1 MRLHDKGI
9 LWMGEDFSSRL
20 STVAAVVISS
30 FVANAAFPSINP
42 ETVVF
47 NQANTRAT
55 ISYELKDAPA
65 IVTCDIETNTMANAS
80 GEWVSIGGEN
90 LQTLSGDV
98 HKVVRTGV
106 RKITWQ
112 SRAEWPDMKI
122 PAGQIRAVLTA
133 WATNAPPDY
142 LVIGLET
149 KNDVRLYAKPDF
161 VPYGI
166 NSDYYKTN
174 AILMRKIPAAGVVW
188 RMGSLENECPDGRLS
203 MEVPHL
209 VMLTADYYIGVY
221 ELTQGQAKKFYGGA
235 DDVYSSYEDSPMRPA
250 QCLNFYRLRGCKYEN
265 EDDRKYAWPQSGY
278 TNVLSSSVIGK
289 IRNFSGLSTI
299 DLPTEAQWEFACR
312 AGTTTAFSNGGGA
325 QSQDECVNSMS
336 DIGWHTWNSSVDG
349 VKQAHVVGE
358 KSHNAFGLYD
368 MHGNVSEM
376 CLDRGSDT
384 ADKMISFLTS
394 DCLLNGVT
402 VDPIGPEDGG
412 TVTRKGGYYSSTFY
426 NCRSS
431 ARMTGTRSNDAKDYH
446 GCRLYAPAV
455 FK

>member
-98 HKVVRTGV
+98 HKVVRTGA

-122 PAGQIRAVLTA
+122 PAGQIRAVVTA

-142 LVIGLET
+142 LVIGLDVE
-149 KNDVRLYAKPDF
+149 NDVRLYAKPDF

-166 NSDYYKTN
+166 DSDYYKTN
-174 AILMRKIPAAGVVW
+174 AILMRKIPAAGVTW
-188 RMGSLENECPDGRLS
+188 RMGSFEGEDPNRTEN
-203 MEVPHL
+203 EVPHL
-209 VMLTADYYIGVY
+209 VMLTADYYMGVY
-221 ELTQGQAKKFYGGA
+221 ELTQAQLVKIGVENNSTFKDYQ
-235 DDVYSSYEDSPMRPA
+235 DSPMRPA
-250 QCLNFYRLRGCKYEN
+250 ENLIMPGIRGWTGNTYWPAGGYGTLASGSIVRLLRGKCGL
-265 EDDRKYAWPQSGY
+265 DR
-278 TNVLSSSVIGK
+278 
-289 IRNFSGLSTI
+289 I
-299 DLPTEAQWEFACR
+299 DLPTEAQWEYACR
-312 AGTTTAFSNGGGA
+312 AGTTTAFNNGKA
-325 QSQDECVNSMS
+325 
-336 DIGWHTWNSSVDG
+336 SSVDSMNEVG
-349 VKQAHVVGE
+349 WHVNNSGGQTHVVGG
-358 KSHNAFGLYD
+358 KDRNGWGLYD
-368 MHGNVSEM
+368 MHGNVSEAV
-376 CLDRGSDT
+376 LDRWATAETYQSILVSDY
-384 ADKMISFLTS
+384 AYH
-394 DCLLNGVT
+394 GVT
-402 VDPIGPEDGG
+402 VDPTGPTQTQTAD
-412 TVTRKGGYYSSTFY
+412 TSRMTAKGGNYTRPYYE
-426 NCRSS
+426 CRSAS
-431 ARMTGTRSNDAKDYH
+431 RAGPKYNAKSDPVY
-446 GCRLYAPAV
+446 GCRLCAPAV

>member
-1 MRLHDKGI
+1 MKSENRY
-9 LWMGEDFSSRL
+9 SVCSRL
-20 STVAAVVISS
+20 LHAITFFVPSFVVVAALPEIEQSS
-30 FVANAAFPSINP
+30 VEFRQV
-42 ETVVF
+42 
-47 NQANTRAT
+47 NTKAT
-55 ISYELKDAPA
+55 ISYELKNAPA
-65 IVTCDIETNTMANAS
+65 IVTVDIETNTLADAS

-90 LQTLSGDV
+90 MQTLSGDV
-98 HKVVRTGV
+98 HKVIRAGT

-112 SRAEWPDMKI
+112 SRAEWPEKSI
-122 PAGQIRAVLTA
+122 PAGQIRAVVTA
-133 WATNAPPDY
+133 WPTHAPPDY

-149 KNDVRLYAKPDF
+149 KKDVRLYAKPDF

-188 RMGSLENECPDGRLS
+188 RMGSLENECPSRS
-203 MEVPHL
+203 SVEVPHL

-235 DDVYSSYEDSPMRPA
+235 EDVYSSYEDSPMRPA
-250 QCLNFYRLRGCKYEN
+250 QCLNFYRLRGCRYEN
-265 EDDRKYAWPQSGY
+265 ENDREYAWPQSGY
-278 TNVLSSSVIGK
+278 TNVDSSSVIGK
-289 IRNFSGLSTI
+289 IRNFSGLFTI

-368 MHGNVSEM
+368 MHGNISEM

-384 ADKMISFLTS
+384 IDRMISFLTS

-412 TVTRKGGYYSSTFY
+412 IVTRKGGDYSSTFY

-431 ARMTGTRSNDAKDYH
+431 ARTTWTRAHDAKDYH